1 MDYTLSMVFLT
12 ETGAKSSLSVSGVKP
27 AITQAEVDTLM
38 DIIVA
43 KNIFLP
49 STGALVSKESA
60 QLVAKTVTKYELA

>member
-1 MDYTLSMVFLT
+1 MEYTLSMVFLT

-27 AITQAEVDTLM
+27 TITQAEVDTLM

>member
-27 AITQAEVDTLM
+27 TITQAEVDTLM

>member
-1 MDYTLSMVFLT
+1 MEYTLSMVFLT